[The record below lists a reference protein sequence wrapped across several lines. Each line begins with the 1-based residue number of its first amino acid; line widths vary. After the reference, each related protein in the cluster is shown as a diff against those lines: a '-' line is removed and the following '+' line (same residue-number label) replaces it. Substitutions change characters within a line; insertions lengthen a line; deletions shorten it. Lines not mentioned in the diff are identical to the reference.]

1 MRFPAGKLFRKGLR
15 ELREFK
21 SMPGAPAASL
31 NHEAALRTELV
42 LREVDP
48 DVSESANAALA

>member
-1 MRFPAGKLFRKGLR
+1 
-15 ELREFK
+15 
-21 SMPGAPAASL
+21 MPGAPAASL